1 MRKLVSLI
9 ANLTSVPTNISR
21 LLLPQFVSERSL
33 INLMS
38 RAMGKFANFLISSNF
53 VVFLTNGKLFRQ

>member
-38 RAMGKFANFLISSNF
+38 RAMDKFANFLISSNF